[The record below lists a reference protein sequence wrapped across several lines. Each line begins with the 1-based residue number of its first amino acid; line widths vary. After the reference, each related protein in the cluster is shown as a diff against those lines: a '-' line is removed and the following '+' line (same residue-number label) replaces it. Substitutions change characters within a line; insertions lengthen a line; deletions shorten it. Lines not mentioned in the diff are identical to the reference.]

1 MYELFEHKADIGI
14 IGKGASWSEAF
25 AEAAKAMF
33 SVMCDLKKVK
43 GEDKTLVEVEAE
55 DQDALLVEF
64 LNELLYLKDSEEMM
78 YSKFDVEIKGKELKC
93 IAWGSP
99 MNAKLGLKTEVKA
112 ATYAGL
118 KHWTEK
124 GEKRVQCIVDV

>member
-1 MYELFEHKADIGI
+1 VYEFFDHEADIGI
-14 IGKGASWSEAF
+14 IGKGTSWNEAF

-33 SVMCDLKKVK
+33 SVMCDLSKVK
-43 GEDKTLVEVEAE
+43 PEDKTLVEVEAE

-64 LNELLYLKDSEEMM
+64 LNELLYLKDSEELM
-78 YSKFDVEIKGKELKC
+78 YSRFDVEIKGNELKC

-99 MNAKLGLKTEVKA
+99 MTTKQGLKTEVKA

-124 GEKRVQCIVDV
+124 GEKCVQCIVDV